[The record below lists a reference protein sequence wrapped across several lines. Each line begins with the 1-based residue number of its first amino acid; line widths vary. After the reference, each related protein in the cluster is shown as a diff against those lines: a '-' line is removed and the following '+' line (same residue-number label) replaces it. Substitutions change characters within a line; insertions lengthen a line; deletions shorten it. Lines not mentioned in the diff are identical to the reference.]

1 MRFGSARIVVI
12 VALIAGGILLLATG
26 FSGNAGT
33 FLKAGASGSPTPSP
47 SRATHRSPSPTPPP
61 QTTGVPIAVFNATTS
76 SGAAGRAQTRLVKD
90 GYVAVQPA
98 QDSPVKPFAQTVVY
112 YRAGLKGS
120 QNRSDAQ
127 YVADQYFAGA
137 SVLSLGDAFVNLARS
152 AEIVI
157 VIGNNSIST
166 PATSSP

>member
-33 FLKAGASGSPTPSP
+33 FLKAGASVTPTPSP
-47 SRATHRSPSPTPPP
+47 SHATHHSPSPTPAP
-61 QTTGVPIAVFNATTS
+61 QTTGVPIAVFNATTA
-76 SGAAGRAQTRLVKD
+76 SGAARQAQDRLKAD
-90 GYVAVQPA
+90 GYVPVQAPA
-98 QDSPVKPFAQTVVY
+98 DSPVKPFAQTVVY
-112 YRAGLKGS
+112 FRTGLKGS
-120 QNRSDAQ
+120 QNKSDAQ
-127 YVADQYFAGA
+127 YVADQYFPGA
-137 SVLSLGDAFVNLARS
+137 SVLPLGDAFVNLARS

-157 VIGNNSIST
+157 VIGNNSTST